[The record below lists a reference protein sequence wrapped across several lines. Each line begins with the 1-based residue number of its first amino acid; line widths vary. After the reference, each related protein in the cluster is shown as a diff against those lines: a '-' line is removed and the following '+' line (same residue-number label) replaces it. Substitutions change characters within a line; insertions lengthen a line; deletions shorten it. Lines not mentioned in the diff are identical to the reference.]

1 MRESPSRKHL
11 GVAVVTTRRNLGAA
25 GHRIPRRV
33 GPLYPGLQS
42 HGLTLRE
49 DAPLTRTEAE
59 FTTQRSDRTGS
70 RLGARPEALHHRLVG
85 RHLAGLPRLVPA
97 EQLSHQPGHGGRPPI
112 AVAPV

>member
-11 GVAVVTTRRNLGAA
+11 GVAVVTTGRNLGAA

-49 DAPLTRTEAE
+49 DAPLTRIEAE
-59 FTTQRSDRTGS
+59 STTQRSDRTGS
-70 RLGARPEALHHRLVG
+70 RSATAHPDQGLGRARFTIAWY
-85 RHLAGLPRLVPA
+85 AATSPA
-97 EQLSHQPGHGGRPPI
+97 SRASSQRISCPMSR
-112 AVAPV
+112 AT